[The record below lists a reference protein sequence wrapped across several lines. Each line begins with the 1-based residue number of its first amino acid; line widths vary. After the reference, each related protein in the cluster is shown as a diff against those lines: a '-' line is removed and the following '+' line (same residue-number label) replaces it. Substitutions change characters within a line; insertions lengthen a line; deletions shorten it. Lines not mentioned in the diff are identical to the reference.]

1 MSNFLHVFVQLF
13 TSVSLPYAVL
23 VLVELHPIDFV
34 FFQITARSDPVPYH
48 WEPHLQS
55 LKLL

>member
-1 MSNFLHVFVQLF
+1 MSNFLPVFVQLF
-13 TSVSLPYAVL
+13 TSVHCCMLFLFWLNCILLIY
-23 VLVELHPIDFV
+23 F

-48 WEPHLQS
+48 WAPRLQS